1 MTSTVVSKIPSAR
14 RSAAGITTTAITWC
28 AKSGTITRSNG
39 TAGSTTD
46 SAERLLV
53 QDGTLA
59 GEEQGVWDAAAN
71 PLEGSVENITH
82 NRLAQLNDIRWRYN
96 THACTVEKDNG
107 LTRGTAKNRRR
118 RSASATIRSVAASV
132 KRDAR
137 SWADSQPASHHHPVC
152 LGMTAYWGKRTG
164 MCCSPTSTKVVRT
177 TTICWRV

>member
-14 RSAAGITTTAITWC
+14 RSAAGITTTSISWC

-46 SAERLLV
+46 SAGRLLV

-107 LTRGTAKNRRR
+107 QTRGTATNRRR
-118 RSASATIRSVAASV
+118 RSASATIRS
-132 KRDAR
+132 
-137 SWADSQPASHHHPVC
+137 WADSQPASPHHPVC
-152 LGMTAYWGKRTG
+152 LGMTAYLGKRTG

>member
-46 SAERLLV
+46 SAGRLLV

-59 GEEQGVWDAAAN
+59 GEEQGIWDAAAN

-107 LTRGTAKNRRR
+107 QTRGTATNRRR
-118 RSASATIRSVAASV
+118 RSASATIRSVAASA

-137 SWADSQPASHHHPVC
+137 CWADSQSASRSPPG
-152 LGMTAYWGKRTG
+152 LSGKGSGCCRKCTG
-164 MCCSPTSTKVVRT
+164 MCR
-177 TTICWRV
+177 

>member
-46 SAERLLV
+46 SAGRLLV

-107 LTRGTAKNRRR
+107 QTRGTATNRRR

-137 SWADSQPASHHHPVC
+137 SWADSQPASHHHPD
-152 LGMTAYWGKRTG
+152 
-164 MCCSPTSTKVVRT
+164 P
-177 TTICWRV
+177 